1 MVPQPPE
8 SDIDTWHPN
17 SFLGQLR
24 PETRSELLRMGTSRT
39 YRDKEIL
46 LHKGDE
52 SRHVLILVAGRVRVT
67 ADTDDG
73 REALLA
79 IRIEGELL
87 GELAFLD
94 DEPRSATVAAV
105 TNPEELADVRI
116 IAQPQ
121 FRDFLATHADAG
133 LAMSKTVA
141 GKLRWA
147 TRRRV
152 DFAESITVRLARV
165 LCELARQYGR
175 PDSDG
180 VITLTPFTQADWA
193 GFISASLPSVQ
204 NAFTR
209 LRDARL
215 VRTLYRQVEIADL
228 SGLQTFARL
237 SDEQRG

>member
-8 SDIDTWHPN
+8 SNAYTWHPN

-24 PETRSELLRMGTSRT
+24 ADTRTELLRTGTSRT

-46 LHKGDE
+46 LHKGDQ
-52 SRHVLILVAGRVRVT
+52 SRHVLILVSGRVRVT

-79 IRIEGELL
+79 VRIEGELL

-94 DEPRSATVAAV
+94 DEPRSATVSAV
-105 TNPEELADVRI
+105 TNPDELAEVRV
-116 IAQPQ
+116 IAQPR
-121 FRDFLATHADAG
+121 FRDFVATHADAG

-141 GKLRWA
+141 AKLRWA

-152 DFAESITVRLARV
+152 DFAESVTVRLARV
-165 LCELARQYGR
+165 LCELARQYGHA
-175 PDSDG
+175 DNAG
-180 VITLTPFTQADWA
+180 VITLTPFTQSDWA

-204 NAFTR
+204 NSFTR
-209 LRDARL
+209 LREARL
-215 VRTLYRQVEIADL
+215 VKTLYRQVEIADL
-228 SGLQTFARL
+228 SGLQEFARL
-237 SDEQRG
+237 TDEELG

>member
-1 MVPQPPE
+1 
-8 SDIDTWHPN
+8 
-17 SFLGQLR
+17 
-24 PETRSELLRMGTSRT
+24 MGTSRT

-52 SRHVLILVAGRVRVT
+52 SRHVLILVSGRVRVT

-105 TNPEELADVRI
+105 TNPEEPAEARI
-116 IAQPQ
+116 IAQSQ
-121 FRDFLATHADAG
+121 FRDFVATHADAG

-141 GKLRWA
+141 AKLRWA

-152 DFAESITVRLARV
+152 DFAESVTVRLARV

-175 PDSDG
+175 PG
-180 VITLTPFTQADWA
+180 TTGIITLSPFTQTDWA

-215 VRTLYRQVEIADL
+215 VRTFYRQVEIADL
-228 SGLQTFARL
+228 PGLQTFARL
-237 SDEQRG
+237 SEEQLG